1 MNLKHTKS
9 VEQICAPPPQE
20 ILCSVSFHYLRRAV
34 SCMPDLTPATYEVN
48 YVQPFPL
55 ANT

>member
-20 ILCSVSFHYLRRAV
+20 ILCSVRFHYLRRAV